1 MPDIPIEQAIY
12 GNAEAGGYRFLARS
26 PGFLDDWLPEAERLC
41 TGFGERPAG
50 VACPG
55 AVFARP
61 FGAKHVAVVQVAD
74 QGSDDAHRPGA
85 LGFHVLILPRTG
97 YAEWIGDPFAV
108 ADRHPPPWMA
118 RGALPSLSWPCEP
131 PPRRTVAQVQQALK
145 NGDSPTLLGAVQALI
160 DSGRVVFERSAPAG
174 QLLRDL
180 WLLLPNSSRAE
191 LWPANFAFSND
202 LQFDVLATPRVDPV
216 RFPDYLTEEQ
226 AGDYPQGRYELGL
239 QIAAETGDQ
248 RELDALFARRS
259 SRQTLKL
266 AIALLVFALVVA
278 LAVQVL
284 KLPSVP
290 RARTT
295 SAAPASQRLQPGDVA
310 GPALAER
317 YPPLTPEMRQRLAE
331 ALRTL
336 ADQGKLEPLPEG
348 ASVEE
353 QLAAVQQRL
362 TAAAERDPAS
372 AEVVRRLQTIKQPGD
387 AERHLRLLLWAQG
400 SARYA
405 DPRLNPVELVELL
418 QPRIGA
424 LPHER

>member
-50 VACPG
+50 VPCPG

-61 FGAKHVAVVQVAD
+61 FGPKHVAVVQAAD

-85 LGFHVLILPRTG
+85 LGFHVLILPRTD

-108 ADRHPPPWMA
+108 ADRYPPTWTA
-118 RGALPSLSWPCEP
+118 RGILPSLSWPVEP

-145 NGDSPTLLGAVQALI
+145 NGDSPTLLGTVQALI

-191 LWPANFAFSND
+191 LWPASFAFGND
-202 LQFDVLATPRVDPV
+202 LQFDVLATPRVDAA
-216 RFPDYLTEEQ
+216 RFHDYLTEEQ

-248 RELDALFARRS
+248 RELEALFARRS

-266 AIALLVFALVVA
+266 AVILLVFALVVA
-278 LAVQVL
+278 LTVQLL
-284 KLPSVP
+284 KLPAVK
-290 RARTT
+290 RARAT
-295 SAAPASQRLQPGDVA
+295 SAAAPGQRIHSGKLA
-310 GPALAER
+310 GPELPER
-317 YPPLTPEMRQRLAE
+317 YPPLTIEMRQRLAE
-331 ALRTL
+331 ALRPL
-336 ADQGKLEPLPEG
+336 ADKGQLEPRPE
-348 ASVEE
+348 AVSVE
-353 QLAAVQQRL
+353 QLLEGWQQRL
-362 TAAAERDPAS
+362 TAAAQREPAQ
-372 AEVVRRLQTIKQPGD
+372 ADVVLRLQTIKQPGD

-400 SARYA
+400 IARYD

-418 QPRIGA
+418 QQKVGRLPR
-424 LPHER
+424 

>member
-50 VACPG
+50 IACPG

-61 FGAKHVAVVQVAD
+61 FGPKHVAVAQVAD
-74 QGSDDAHRPGA
+74 LGSDDANRPGA
-85 LGFHVLILPRTG
+85 LGFYVLILPRSG
-97 YAEWIGDPFAV
+97 YVEWIGDPFTV
-108 ADRHPPPWMA
+108 ADRYPPPWAA
-118 RGALPSLSWPCEP
+118 RGALPTLSWPVESL
-131 PPRRTVAQVQQALK
+131 PRRTVAQVQQALK

-180 WLLLPNSSRAE
+180 WLLLPSSSRAE
-191 LWPANFAFSND
+191 LWPASFAFSND

-239 QIAAETGDQ
+239 QVAAETGDQ

-266 AIALLVFALVVA
+266 AIVLVVGALIVA
-278 LAVQVL
+278 LAVQLL
-284 KLPSVP
+284 KLPSATRV
-290 RARTT
+290 RTT
-295 SAAPASQRLQPGDVA
+295 TAVPASQRVQPGGLV
-310 GPALAER
+310 GPALADR
-317 YPPLTPEMRQRLAE
+317 YPPLTAEMRQRLAE
-331 ALRTL
+331 ALRIL
-336 ADQGKLEPLPEG
+336 ADKGKIEPLPE
-348 ASVEE
+348 AATVEE
-353 QLAAVQQRL
+353 RLEALQQRL

-372 AEVVRRLQTIKQPGD
+372 AEVVRRLRTIKQPGD

-400 SARYA
+400 ISRYD

-418 QPRIGA
+418 QQKAGA
-424 LPHER
+424 QPHER